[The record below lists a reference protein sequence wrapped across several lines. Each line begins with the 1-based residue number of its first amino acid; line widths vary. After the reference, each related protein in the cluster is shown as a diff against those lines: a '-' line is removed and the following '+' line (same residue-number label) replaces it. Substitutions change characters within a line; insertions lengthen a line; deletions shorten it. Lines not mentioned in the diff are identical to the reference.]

1 MSGKPTL
8 FLVTESPAPSGLGEH
23 MMTLAHGVADRYDI
37 VVGAPRG
44 TGLLERARL
53 AGFPVKAVDP
63 ANAGDLER
71 WLARSRPA
79 LVHLHAGI
87 GWEGHATAHA
97 AALAKARVI
106 RTEHLPYLL
115 TDEGQRRDHRAALDG
130 VHRLI
135 AVSDAVAASHRTA
148 GLGDRLVTIANGVA
162 PRAASRGRDVL
173 RRAWALDTGPVLLM
187 AGRFA
192 AQKGHDLMLDA
203 LPAVLAVQPRATLLI
218 AGDGELLW
226 EVARDVARRGL
237 AGSVRLL
244 GHRGDLP
251 ELMAAS
257 DLLVMPSRFE
267 GLPLVA
273 LEAMAAGLP
282 IVASDA
288 LGNAEMLE
296 NGRSGW
302 LSPAG
307 DAAAFGRAIVA
318 ALADLDRLADVAAA
332 AAERQRR
339 FYTAARMV
347 DETGAVYDEEAAA
360 VPDRTG
366 DPNRTGDRV
375 TRIGFIGAGGI
386 AHRHFGV
393 LEHFPDVVIVGI
405 ADVDLSRAEE
415 AATRFGARAYT
426 DFDTMIAECAPDALY
441 ICVPPFAHG
450 APERAAIA
458 AGLPFFV
465 EKPVA
470 LDLPTAEAIAS
481 EVEAAGL
488 VTAVGYH
495 WRYLE
500 TVDEVRR
507 LLAHNPA
514 RLMSGY
520 WLDSTPPPQWWWH
533 ENQSGG
539 QMVEQ
544 TTHLLDLARYLG
556 GDVTQVY
563 GMSDHTAR
571 PEFPGL
577 DVPTVST
584 ASLRFASG
592 AVANFAS
599 TCLLGWNH
607 RVALHLFADRLAIEL
622 TDRDLMVDTGRG
634 RPVRGNN
641 GDPVWQEDRDFIDAV
656 QGGANLIRCPYAE
669 AVATH
674 RLALAVVESARTGA
688 AIKMSPAHA

>member
-1 MSGKPTL
+1 MMKPRL
-8 FLVTESPAPSGLGEH
+8 FLVTESPAPSGMGEH
-23 MMTLAHGVADRYDI
+23 MLTLARSLADRYEV

-44 TGLLERARL
+44 TGLIERAR
-53 AGFPVKAVDP
+53 AEGFPVKAVDP
-63 ANAGDLER
+63 GDPGDIER
-71 WLARSRPA
+71 WLRRSRPDV
-79 LVHLHAGI
+79 VHVHAGI
-87 GWEGHATAHA
+87 GWEGHATGHA
-97 AALAKARVI
+97 ARAAGARVI

-115 TDEGQRRDHRAALDG
+115 TDDGQRQAHRDALEAVD
-130 VHRLI
+130 RLI
-135 AVSDAVAASHRTA
+135 AVSEAVAQSHRTE
-148 GLGDRLVTIANGVA
+148 GLGNRLVTIANGVA
-162 PRAASRGRDVL
+162 PRAARRGRDAL
-173 RRAWALDTGPVLLM
+173 RREWVLDRGPVLLM

-192 AQKGHDLMLDA
+192 PQKGHDLILDA
-203 LPAVLAVQPRATLLI
+203 LPTVLETEARATLLI
-218 AGDGELLW
+218 AGDGPLLW
-226 EVARDVARRGL
+226 DVARDVARRGL

-244 GHRGDLP
+244 GHRRDLP
-251 ELMAAS
+251 ELMAAA

-273 LEAMAAGLP
+273 LEAMASGLP

-288 LGNAEMLE
+288 PGNAEMLE
-296 NGRSGW
+296 HGQSGW

-307 DAAAFGRAIVA
+307 DAVAFGRTIVA
-318 ALADLDRLADVAAA
+318 ALADRRRLASVAGAA
-332 AAERQRR
+332 SERQAR

-347 DETGAVYDEEAAA
+347 AETGAVYDEEAAQ
-360 VPDRTG
+360 VPE
-366 DPNRTGDRV
+366 RTGDRV

-386 AHRHFGV
+386 ANRHFGV
-393 LEHFPDVVIVGI
+393 LEHFGDVDIVGI
-405 ADVDLSRAEE
+405 ADVDPGRAEE
-415 AATRFGARAYT
+415 AATRFGARAFSDYGAML
-426 DFDTMIAECAPDALY
+426 DECAPDAVY

-450 APERAAIA
+450 GPERACLA
-458 AGLPFFV
+458 AGIPFFV

-470 LDLPTAEAIAS
+470 LDLDTAEAVAKAVA
-481 EVEAAGL
+481 ETGL

-500 TVDEVRR
+500 TVDEVRG
-507 LLAHNPA
+507 LLRSNPA

-520 WLDSTPPPQWWWH
+520 WLDSTPPPQWWWRAD
-533 ENQSGG
+533 QSGG

-544 TTHLLDLARYLG
+544 TTHLLDLARFLG
-556 GDVTQVY
+556 GEVAQVY
-563 GMSDHTAR
+563 GMADHTAR

-607 RVALHLFADRLAIEL
+607 RVALHLFGDRMAIEL
-622 TDRDLMVDTGRG
+622 TDRDLMVDVGRG

-641 GDPVWQEDRDFIDAV
+641 GDPVWHEDRDFIDAV
-656 QGGANLIRCPYAE
+656 QGKENRIRCPYAE

-674 RLALAVVESARTGA
+674 RLALAVVESARTGV
-688 AIKMSPAHA
+688 AIRMDAPVKELAHV